1 MAPEYASYIAVTIL
15 IISYAFIISNR
26 VQRSTAALLGA
37 LLMVITGIVSETNVL
52 GYVQWEVIALIFG
65 MFVIVDSLRHSGF
78 FDWMVHY
85 VERLSG
91 GKPLQLFLLFSAL
104 SAVLAAF
111 MDSVTVLIFMTSLTI
126 TACKKLGL
134 NPVPFIIGEIMSANC
149 GGAAT
154 MVGDPPNVI
163 IGTALGYSFIDV
175 VQIMAPVAIIAFIV
189 NLILMRY
196 AFRKELC
203 GQSMIQ
209 HVSAAP
215 HDDVKDWR
223 LLWISL
229 CIFAFTVTLLVLHST
244 LNITIAMVGI
254 SGACLVL
261 LLGGPK
267 TQDVVQQ
274 IDWHT
279 LLFFVGLFII
289 VGGVESTGVLTAL
302 GTAIGAAGGG
312 NLMLTLTILLW
323 TTVMLSMFVDNIP
336 YAMAMVPV
344 IRALSLTHGYPTDDV
359 ARTVMVSCDIGGN
372 ATPIGASANIVGLA
386 VAEKH
391 GIHISWKEFCKI
403 AVPITL
409 TVIAVL
415 NVTILVFT
423 LI

>member
-1 MAPEYASYIAVTIL
+1 MELPYASYVAVIIL
-15 IISYAFIISNR
+15 VISYSLIISNR
-26 VQRSTAALLGA
+26 VQRSTAALFGA
-37 LLMVITGIVSETNVL
+37 ILMVITGIVSETDVL

-65 MFVIVDSLRHSGF
+65 MFVIVDALRHAGF

-85 VERLSG
+85 IERLSR
-91 GKPLQLFLLFSAL
+91 GKPLHLFLLFSVL

-111 MDSVTVLIFMTSLTI
+111 MDSVTVLIFMASLTI
-126 TACKKLGL
+126 TACKKFNL
-134 NPVPFIIGEIMSANC
+134 NPVPFIIGEILSANC

-163 IGTALGYSFIDV
+163 IGTALGYSFVDV
-175 VQIMAPVAIIAFIV
+175 VLIMAPIAIVAFAV
-189 NLILMRY
+189 NLVLMRY
-196 AFRKELC
+196 AFRKELR
-203 GQSMIQ
+203 GQGDISPP
-209 HVSAAP
+209 SAAP
-215 HDDVKDWR
+215 HEDVKDWR

-229 CIFAFTVTLLVLHST
+229 CIFVFTVTLLVLHST

-267 TQDVVQQ
+267 TQEVVQQ
-274 IDWHT
+274 LDWRT
-279 LLFFVGLFII
+279 LLFFVGLFVI

-302 GTAIGAAGGG
+302 GEAIGTAGGG

-323 TTVMLSMFVDNIP
+323 TTALLSMLVDNIP

-359 ARTVMVSCDIGGN
+359 ARTVMIGCDVGGN
-372 ATPIGASANIVGLA
+372 ALPIGASANIVGLA

-391 GIHISWKEFCKI
+391 GIHVSWKDFCKI
-403 AVPITL
+403 ALPATL
-409 TVIAVL
+409 VVVAAVNVI
-415 NVTILVFT
+415 ILVYVA
-423 LI
+423 I